1 VTRRRAALRYADQ
14 IVVLK
19 DGRVDAIGDLDDLL
33 ELSAEMQRLWAGD
46 YSESSDG
53 DFVGTASEDGSKQE
67 TTE

>member
-1 VTRRRAALRYADQ
+1 MTRRRAALRHADQ

-46 YSESSDG
+46 YSESSDS